1 MNLRDIKLGG
11 RYWCIVKISTID
23 ESQREKPEFMVHI
36 LRGYVTVKGVQLKD
50 GAVLPFVE
58 IAKQQLKTDHIFEHR
73 RDAVDE
79 MSRLMAEM
87 QAGIKALPPV
97 A

>member
-1 MNLRDIKLGG
+1 MNIRDIKLGE
-11 RYWCIVKISTID
+11 RYWCIVKISTVD
-23 ESQREKPEFMVHI
+23 ENEREKPEFMVHI
-36 LRGYVTVKGVQLKD
+36 LRGYVTVKGIQLKD
-50 GAVLPFVE
+50 GVVVPFVE
-58 IAKQQLKTDHIFEHR
+58 IAKQQLKTDHVFKDR
-73 RDAVDE
+73 RDAVEE

>member
-1 MNLRDIKLGG
+1 MNIADIKLGE
-11 RYWCIVKISTID
+11 RYWCIVKISTVD
-23 ESQREKPEFMVHI
+23 ESEREKPEFMVHI

-50 GAVLPFVE
+50 GAVVPFVE
-58 IAKQQLKTDHIFEHR
+58 IAKQQLRTDLIFEYR
-73 RDAVDE
+73 RDAVEE